1 MFAAHHEEKLCSS
14 VSYKVSI
21 DHLFDNLESGKRNN
35 CFGKKSG
42 KSLEFWTQKSVRTQ
56 LKCFSSS
63 WNGDIKKYRNNH
75 GRNFM
80 WFFFTAAYIEHFSHA
95 VLTYNTNF
103 QVILAGAVKI
113 ADAVD
118 RCRTSVVVHCSDG
131 WDRTPQVSIHASIL
145 YSDLYEIATSSLV
158 LLCVS

>member
-1 MFAAHHEEKLCSS
+1 MFAAHHEKKLCSC

-21 DHLFDNLESGKRNN
+21 DHLFDNLESGKEIIVFEKGLEKVLNFR
-35 CFGKKSG
+35 S
-42 KSLEFWTQKSVRTQ
+42 KSLYEPSLNAFLLLGAVI
-56 LKCFSSS
+56 LKKC
-63 WNGDIKKYRNNH
+63 RNNH
-75 GRNFM
+75 VRNFM
-80 WFFFTAAYIEHFSHA
+80 WFFFTAAYIERFSHA

-131 WDRTPQVSIHASIL
+131 WDRTSQVSIHASIL

>member
-1 MFAAHHEEKLCSS
+1 MC
-14 VSYKVSI
+14 
-21 DHLFDNLESGKRNN
+21 
-35 CFGKKSG
+35 
-42 KSLEFWTQKSVRTQ
+42 
-56 LKCFSSS
+56 
-63 WNGDIKKYRNNH
+63 
-75 GRNFM
+75 
-80 WFFFTAAYIEHFSHA
+80 FFFTAAYIERFSHA

-131 WDRTPQVSIHASIL
+131 WDRTSQVSIHASIL

-158 LLCVS
+158 LQCVS

>member
-1 MFAAHHEEKLCSS
+1 
-14 VSYKVSI
+14 
-21 DHLFDNLESGKRNN
+21 
-35 CFGKKSG
+35 
-42 KSLEFWTQKSVRTQ
+42 
-56 LKCFSSS
+56 
-63 WNGDIKKYRNNH
+63 
-75 GRNFM
+75 M

-95 VLTYNTNF
+95 VPTYNTNF

-131 WDRTPQVSIHASIL
+131 WDRTSQVSIHASIL

-158 LLCVS
+158 YCVCHRGRMREGFLFTEQIKTTYKHF